1 MDIFRLAERLM
12 AMDDAT
18 WARHASPW
26 SVWTRAATPL
36 PLLALAIWSRVW
48 IGPWAWLAVALV
60 LLWIWLNPRLFA
72 APATLD
78 GWAARGVLGERV
90 FLRHP
95 GRIAPHHQRA
105 SRTLTALSALGVL
118 PYAWGLWRLDL
129 WAVVA
134 GILLIS
140 GAKLWFVDRMAW
152 IWADF
157 TARGGSLAELD
168 TEPPKPE
175 TRNSS

>member
-1 MDIFRLAERLM
+1 MPDIFRLAERLM

-48 IGPWAWLAVALV
+48 IGPWAWLALALV
-60 LLWIWLNPRLFA
+60 LLWIGLNPRLF
-72 APATLD
+72 PPPKTLD
-78 GWAARGVLGERV
+78 SWAARGVLGERV
-90 FLRHP
+90 FLRHRD
-95 GRIAPHHQRA
+95 RIAPHHRQAARV
-105 SRTLTALSALGVL
+105 LTAVSASGAL
-118 PYAWGLWRLDL
+118 PYAWGLWRLDV

-140 GAKLWFVDRMAW
+140 GGKLWFVDRMAW
-152 IWADF
+152 VWADF
-157 TARGGSLAELD
+157 IAEGGTPTELG
-168 TEPPKPE
+168 TEPGTPP
-175 TRNSS
+175 